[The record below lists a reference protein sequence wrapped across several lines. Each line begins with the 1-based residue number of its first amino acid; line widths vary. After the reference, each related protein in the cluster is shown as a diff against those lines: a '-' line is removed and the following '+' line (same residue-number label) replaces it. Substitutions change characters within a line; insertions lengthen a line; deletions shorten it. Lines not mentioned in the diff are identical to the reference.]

1 MKDQVVMSKNNGEL
15 CVAIPLFR
23 VHHQES
29 LGSTGEASPRKRATE
44 GRSLELEKLGEYR
57 IFLTKEKPTAYV
69 LEHPEF
75 GSTLKLFNAEFIEN
89 NMEFLGELGD
99 DELEET
105 ITLPQGE
112 QNGSSDEQGQDTDG
126 NKES

>member
-23 VHHQES
+23 LHHQES
-29 LGSTGEASPRKRATE
+29 LGKME
-44 GRSLELEKLGEYR
+44 GYVVALMKSE
-57 IFLTKEKPTAYV
+57 PTAYV

-75 GSTLKLFNAEFIEN
+75 GESLKLFNAEFIEN

-99 DELEET
+99 DEIDVPALPET
-105 ITLPQGE
+105 EPQQEPTTEGE
-112 QNGSSDEQGQDTDG
+112 SNGSSI
-126 NKES
+126 

>member
-23 VHHQES
+23 LHHQES
-29 LGSTGEASPRKRATE
+29 LGKME
-44 GRSLELEKLGEYR
+44 GCVVALMKSE
-57 IFLTKEKPTAYV
+57 PTAYV

-75 GSTLKLFNAEFIEN
+75 GLRLFNVDFIEN

-99 DELEET
+99 DEVDILPDPNSTHDIGIKPEPMPEMSEPNEEPM
-105 ITLPQGE
+105 IIRNDKNNKGE
-112 QNGSSDEQGQDTDG
+112 DDGSSI
-126 NKES
+126 

>member
-1 MKDQVVMSKNNGEL
+1 MKDQVVMSKNNAEI

-29 LGSTGEASPRKRATE
+29 
-44 GRSLELEKLGEYR
+44 LEKLGEYR

-75 GSTLKLFNAEFIEN
+75 GGSLKLFNADFIEN

-99 DELEET
+99 DEFDV
-105 ITLPQGE
+105 LPDPNSTHDIGQTPEIKNNKGE
-112 QNGSSDEQGQDTDG
+112 DDGSSI
-126 NKES
+126 